1 MTEQEEVKRLA
12 RCMYRETMERLD
24 DPRWAEVA
32 QKVTLLYGPPM
43 VRPDVFL
50 VSFQGGGED
59 QSPSRRT
66 WPERL
71 VYIDDHYKFGSAL
84 RRNFREAGLH
94 VPQLERSHRAGG
106 RLSETLA
113 KRTVAMAACFPE
125 ATSAEANKWMCKRG
139 ARAEWRTFSSD
150 WVKRLIGVMR
160 PRTVLLFGDKASRS
174 LGLHHQW
181 RDVQS
186 RPKRGMVYAR
196 GEIDGFPAVYCHH
209 LSQGWAKA
217 EVQECLAEVKR
228 LVSAD

>member
-1 MTEQEEVKRLA
+1 MFSGVSVTEQDKVKRLA
-12 RCMYRETMERLD
+12 KCMYRETMRRLD
-24 DPRWAEVA
+24 DPGCGEFVR
-32 QKVTLLYGPPM
+32 KVTLLYGPPM

-59 QSPSRRT
+59 QKPSRRT

-71 VYIDDHYKFGSAL
+71 VYLDDRYKFGRTL
-84 RRNFREAGLH
+84 RRNFDEAGL
-94 VPQLERSHRAGG
+94 
-106 RLSETLA
+106 SEVLA

-125 ATSAEANKWMCKRG
+125 ATSAEAGKWMVKRG
-139 ARAEWRTFSSD
+139 PRAEWRTFSSN
-150 WVKRLIGVMR
+150 WVKRLIGAMR
-160 PRTVLLFGDKASRS
+160 PRAVLLFGDKASRS
-174 LGLHHQW
+174 LGLDHQW

-186 RPKRGMVYAR
+186 RPRRGMVYAR

-209 LSQGWAKA
+209 LSQGWAKE

>member
-1 MTEQEEVKRLA
+1 MTEQEEVERLA
-12 RCMYRETMERLD
+12 GCMYRETIERLD

-84 RRNFREAGLH
+84 RRNFREAGL
-94 VPQLERSHRAGG
+94 
-106 RLSETLA
+106 SETLA

-125 ATSAEANKWMCKRG
+125 ATSAEAKKWMCKRG
-139 ARAEWRTFSSD
+139 IRAEWRTFSSD

-160 PRTVLLFGDKASRS
+160 PRAVLLFGDKASRS

>member
-1 MTEQEEVKRLA
+1 MTEQEEVERLA
-12 RCMYRETMERLD
+12 KCMYRETMERLD

-59 QSPSRRT
+59 QSPSRPT

-71 VYIDDHYKFGSAL
+71 VYIDDRYKFGSAL
-84 RRNFREAGLH
+84 RRNFREAG
-94 VPQLERSHRAGG
+94 
-106 RLSETLA
+106 LSETLA

-150 WVKRLIGVMR
+150 WVKRLIGAMR
-160 PRTVLLFGDKASRS
+160 PRAVLLFGDKASRS

-186 RPKRGMVYAR
+186 RPKRGRVYAR